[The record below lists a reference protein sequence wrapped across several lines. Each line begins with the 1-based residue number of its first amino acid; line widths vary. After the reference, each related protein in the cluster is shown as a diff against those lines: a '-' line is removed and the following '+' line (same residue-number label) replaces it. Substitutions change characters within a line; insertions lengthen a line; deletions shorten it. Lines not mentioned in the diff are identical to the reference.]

1 MLLIFFN
8 STSTPSH
15 HPMLGSSEAAG
26 EVKAGSS
33 RLLLFLAGYK
43 RWGMDAERRAAMA
56 AARCRKGKGERVR

>member
-1 MLLIFFN
+1 
-8 STSTPSH
+8 
-15 HPMLGSSEAAG
+15 MLGSSEAAG

>member
-1 MLLIFFN
+1 MLQNFFN

-15 HPMLGSSEAAG
+15 HPILGSSEAAG

-43 RWGMDAERRAAMA
+43 RWGMDDAERRAATA
-56 AARCRKGKGERVR
+56 TARCRKGKGE

>member
-1 MLLIFFN
+1 MLQNFFN

-15 HPMLGSSEAAG
+15 HPILGSSEAAG

-43 RWGMDAERRAAMA
+43 RWGMDDAERRAATAA
-56 AARCRKGKGERVR
+56 AARCRKGKGE

>member
-1 MLLIFFN
+1 
-8 STSTPSH
+8 
-15 HPMLGSSEAAG
+15 MLGSSEAAG

-43 RWGMDAERRAAMA
+43 RWGMDDAERRA

>member
-1 MLLIFFN
+1 MKLDFFN

-15 HPMLGSSEAAG
+15 LPILGSSEAAG

-43 RWGMDAERRAAMA
+43 RWGMDDAERRAATA
-56 AARCRKGKGERVR
+56 AARCRKGKGE

>member
-43 RWGMDAERRAAMA
+43 RWGMDDAERRAATAA
-56 AARCRKGKGERVR
+56 AARCRKGKGE